1 MKMRSWDK
9 LADLNYARNAASA
22 CVLNHVIY
30 VIGGEGTSGHLNSIE
45 RLDHR
50 NEEAWQLIE
59 VPQDV
64 LSARYYTGFVAIN
77 DTEIAILGGCDDR
90 TYYND
95 VYLFNTKTN
104 IVKLVAPH
112 SGDRGYYVNT
122 NQAALIAHEEVVVL
136 SGQNGNNNPA
146 ILTWKKG

>member
-9 LADLNYARNAASA
+9 LADLNYARNAATA

-30 VIGGEGTSGHLNSIE
+30 VICGKGTSGHLNSIE
-45 RLDHR
+45 RLDHQ

-64 LSARYYTGFVAIN
+64 LSVRSYTGFVAIN

-90 TYYND
+90 TNYND

-104 IVKLVAPH
+104 IVKSVAPH
-112 SGDRGYYVNT
+112 RHGKGY
-122 NQAALIAHEEVVVL
+122 
-136 SGQNGNNNPA
+136 
-146 ILTWKKG
+146 